1 MPFMFYSKNLE
12 SLNELVFRHNIWGA
26 RKGRVQSS
34 LENNPEHF
42 KSGEKIL
49 WYHSKTKSFYGY
61 STIKNT
67 QFYNNESVEM
77 ENDFIAFDLE
87 DSVKFQNPIKI
98 NNQLKEDI

>member
-26 RKGRVQSS
+26 RRGKVQSS

-49 WYHSKTKSFYGY
+49 WYHSNYITINGHDSFHVRPASAREWAPYEEWGLSLNFCVQYG
-61 STIKNT
+61 TTVKLIN
-67 QFYNNESVEM
+67 QESPFE
-77 ENDFIAFDLE
+77 
-87 DSVKFQNPIKI
+87 
-98 NNQLKEDI
+98 